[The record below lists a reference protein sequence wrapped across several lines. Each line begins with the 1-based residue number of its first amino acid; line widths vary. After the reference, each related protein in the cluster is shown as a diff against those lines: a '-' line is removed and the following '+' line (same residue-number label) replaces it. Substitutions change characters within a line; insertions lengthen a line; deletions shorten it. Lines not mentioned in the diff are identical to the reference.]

1 MIYFLLTLLRLL
13 RGNVKKG
20 DKILIKHLY
29 AKKLLHGETPE
40 KYHVVFCM
48 FCHTLDFFANLTG
61 CFRFFLHKIYIQSM
75 DKCLTILM
83 KWSNF
88 QQNGLKLTF
97 FTKCWNDE
105 NMKAFT
111 HLGQAR
117 PIEQNLVCNNE
128 ISKYFREEKLN
139 FFEFSI
145 DLFLNY
151 IFDISKKLFWNKLFK
166 IFLQNEIIFST
177 SQTLPERSSFSY
189 KFRYLKRE
197 YKNVWTFFFGCNALA
212 MITRRGQGR
221 WTEWKRNFAR
231 DQRLNVT
238 LSHLCILLRW
248 LFTFYLK
255 KGPKKLIM
263 FSCNFT
269 KK

>member
-75 DKCLTILM
+75 DKYLTILM

-117 PIEQNLVCNNE
+117 PIEQNSVCNNE
-128 ISKYFREEKLN
+128 ILKKWRVEIFLN
-139 FFEFSI
+139 F
-145 DLFLNY
+145 
-151 IFDISKKLFWNKLFK
+151 
-166 IFLQNEIIFST
+166 
-177 SQTLPERSSFSY
+177 
-189 KFRYLKRE
+189 
-197 YKNVWTFFFGCNALA
+197 
-212 MITRRGQGR
+212 
-221 WTEWKRNFAR
+221 
-231 DQRLNVT
+231 
-238 LSHLCILLRW
+238 
-248 LFTFYLK
+248 
-255 KGPKKLIM
+255 
-263 FSCNFT
+263 
-269 KK
+269 